1 MNEQLQQALAS
12 ILGKTMQGVEAG
24 VSFLSTEIP
33 DVIHQLLVWKMAQSS
48 VYLSLYIIAAFVGI
62 LLICKSYKT
71 VFEYQRGSHLYY
83 GNSGELEKEGKRL
96 MDEYGAK
103 IPFSIIGCA
112 AGFMSIIFLLVG
124 GVAEMSTVIQ
134 IWLAPKIYLIEY
146 AASLAK

>member
-48 VYLSLYIIAAFVGI
+48 VYLSLYIIAAVVGI
-62 LLICKSYKT
+62 FLICKSYKT
-71 VFEYQRGSHLYY
+71 VFEYQRGSNLYY
-83 GNSGELEKEGKRL
+83 GNRGELEEEGRRL
-96 MDEYGAK
+96 MAEYGSK
-103 IPFSIIGCA
+103 MPFSMIGCA